1 MTVLIIGLVVF
12 LGTHSIRIVADDW
25 RAKQVARL
33 GLRRYKNLYSLVALV
48 GFVLIVWGYGLARA
62 DPVVLWTP
70 PVWTRH
76 VAALLN
82 LPAFILLASASPKGN
97 FIKAAVGHPM
107 VLGVKVWAFAHLLAN
122 GMLADV
128 VLFGAF
134 LVWSVLDFAAARRR
148 DRRTGTTYPSGTPVR
163 SAVSVAVG
171 VVAWVAFAFW
181 LHAWLI
187 GVAPFG

>member
-1 MTVLIIGLVVF
+1 MTILILGLVLF
-12 LGTHSIRIVADDW
+12 LATHSVRIFADDW
-25 RAKQVARL
+25 RSKQVAHL
-33 GLRRYKNLYSLVALV
+33 GLRKYKNIYSIVALA
-48 GFVLIVWGYGLARA
+48 GFFLIVWGYGLARA

-76 VAALLN
+76 VSALLN
-82 LPAFILLASASPKGN
+82 LPAFILLAAANSRGN
-97 FIKAAVGHPM
+97 SIKAAVGHPM
-107 VLGVKVWAFAHLLAN
+107 VLGVKVWAFAHLIAN

-134 LVWSVLDFAAARRR
+134 FVWSVADFAASRRR
-148 DRRTGTTYPSGTPVR
+148 DRREGTTYPAGTPAR
-163 SAVSVAVG
+163 TAMT
-171 VVAWVAFAFW
+171 VVIGIVVWAAFAFW